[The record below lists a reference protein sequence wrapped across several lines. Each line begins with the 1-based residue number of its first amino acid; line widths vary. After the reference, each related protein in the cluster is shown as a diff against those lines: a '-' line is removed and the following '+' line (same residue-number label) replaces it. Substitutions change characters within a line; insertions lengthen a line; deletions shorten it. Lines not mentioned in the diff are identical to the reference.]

1 MKIVSLLPSAT
12 EIVYLLGL
20 DGWLRGR
27 SFECDHPVEVAT
39 VPIVSGTALPTD
51 GSATSAEID
60 AAVTASVAAGESL
73 YTLDT
78 EQIRA
83 IGPDLII
90 SQDLC
95 QVCAVPAGAV
105 GEALAVI
112 GCRSEV
118 LSLDPM
124 RLDDV
129 IEGIGVI
136 GRATGTEALAI
147 ELMAGLRGRL
157 DSVVAGIT
165 PGPRPKV
172 LLLEW
177 GDPPFSAGH
186 WMPDMVVAAGGEP
199 ILAGVGER
207 SGRLTWDQIAAE
219 PIDVVVFAPCG
230 FDLAAAIEQALP
242 LLERVELAHA
252 GQFWAVDANSYFSRP
267 GPRVVDGVELLAGIV
282 AGSHGVSGRSSRLR

>member
-20 DGWLRGR
+20 DGSLRGR
-27 SFECDHPVEVAT
+27 SFECDHPVEVAS

-51 GSATSAEID
+51 GSATPAEID
-60 AAVTASVAAGESL
+60 AVVSASVAAGESL
-73 YTLDT
+73 YSLDT
-78 EQIRA
+78 EQILA

-105 GEALAVI
+105 DEALAAI
-112 GCRSEV
+112 GCQSEV

-129 IEGIGVI
+129 IEAIGVI

-147 ELMAGLRGRL
+147 DVMAGLRGRL
-157 DSVVAGIT
+157 DSVAAGIA
-165 PGPRPKV
+165 PRQRPKM

-199 ILAGVGER
+199 VLAAGGDR
-207 SGRLTWDQIAAE
+207 SGRVTWDQIAAE
-219 PIDVVVFAPCG
+219 TIDVVVFAPCG

-242 LLERVELAHA
+242 LVDRDELAHA
-252 GQFWAVDANSYFSRP
+252 GHFYAVDANSYFSRP
-267 GPRVVDGVELLAGIV
+267 GPRVVDGIELLAGIV
-282 AGSHGVSGRSSRLR
+282 AGSDGVSGRSSRLR